1 MKQEVVVAVIGLGR
15 IGKKHAEVLVREVPN
30 CRVKYAVDVFLNDAM
45 RAWAQELGIEQTTA
59 DANDALRDPEVDA
72 VYICTSTGTHSAY
85 ITLAAQAGKH
95 IFCEKPLDSDLERL
109 YAALREVEKAGVKF
123 QTGFMR
129 RFDTNHNK
137 VKQTLYSGEVG
148 TPQMIRLSCRDNV
161 QSPSEYLKVSGGI
174 FFDMMIHEFD
184 MVRFLSNS
192 EVREAYATGG
202 CYVDPRLNEI
212 PDVDTAVAVLKLE
225 NGMIAVIDVLVRAR
239 PALRGLLHEG
249 HSAGHERQRGY
260 RRRQQ
265 RGGHPHPE
273 AAGILPRTLRGCVRQ
288 GKPAVH
294 PECAGGSSRGC
305 DRVRW
310 RTADPHRQGRAPFL
324 PGEPACA
331 AERDPRALS
340 ARSGKP
346 PVLRSHYMAA
356 RTYRPQSH
364 G

>member
-15 IGKKHAEVLVREVPN
+15 IGKKHAELLVREVPN

-85 ITLAAQAGKH
+85 IMLAAQAGKN

-161 QSPSEYLKVSGGI
+161 QSPFEYLKVSGGI
-174 FFDMMIHEFD
+174 FFDMMIHDFD

-192 EVREAYATGG
+192 EVREVYATGG

-225 NGMIAVIDVLVRAR
+225 NGMIAVIDNGRQCWYGHDQRSEAYCTKGTVQAMNVNEDTVVVSNAESIHTPKPLDFFLERYAGAHVKENQLFIQSVLEDRPVAVTAFDGVQPIRIAKAAHR
-239 PALRGLLHEG
+239 SFLENRPVQLSEIPAL
-249 HSAGHERQRGY
+249 
-260 RRRQQ
+260 
-265 RGGHPHPE
+265 
-273 AAGILPRTLRGCVRQ
+273 
-288 GKPAVH
+288 
-294 PECAGGSSRGC
+294 
-305 DRVRW
+305 
-310 RTADPHRQGRAPFL
+310 
-324 PGEPACA
+324 
-331 AERDPRALS
+331 
-340 ARSGKP
+340 
-346 PVLRSHYMAA
+346 
-356 RTYRPQSH
+356 
-364 G
+364 